1 MEPSLQEQKQQKAE
15 RIRPLLKEGLTYT
28 DQDGCLD
35 FLSPELRKAYGLVD
49 TENVSAHA
57 YDCFAQQLI
66 DANPEGL
73 LLDCGCGRR
82 PVYLPNVVNFE
93 IVNYD
98 TTDVLGIG
106 EKLPFKDNSF
116 DGAFSLNVL
125 EHVKDPFQ
133 CAKELSRVLKPGG
146 KLYCV
151 VPFMS
156 PYHDFPDHYYNM
168 TKSGLANLFNSYLTI
183 DNQDVI
189 SSGLP
194 IFTLTWVLNYWIG
207 GLSDETRESFLDM
220 KVRDLIGD
228 PVSYLDQ
235 PFVKELS
242 QEKNF
247 ELAATT
253 AIWATKAG

>member
-1 MEPSLQEQKQQKAE
+1 MDPSLLKNKKQKVA
-15 RIRPLLKEGLTYT
+15 RIVPLLKDGLEYI
-28 DQDGCLD
+28 QDNGRLD
-35 FLSPELRKAYGLVD
+35 FLPPTLKQEYGLVD
-49 TENVSAHA
+49 TENVSDHG
-57 YDCFAQQLI
+57 YDGFAQEMLN
-66 DANPEGL
+66 ANPDGFF
-73 LLDCGCGRR
+73 LDCGCGKR
-82 PVYLPNVVNFE
+82 PEYLLNVVNFE

-106 EKLPFKDNSF
+106 EQLPFKDNSF
-116 DGAFSLNVL
+116 DGVFSLNVL

-133 CAKELSRVLKPGG
+133 CAKEIARVLKPGG

-156 PYHDFPDHYYNM
+156 PYHDYPDHYYNM
-168 TKSGLANLFNSYLTI
+168 TKSGLANLFSPYLAI

-194 IFTLTWVLNYWIG
+194 IFTLTWVLNSWLA
-207 GLSDETRESFLDM
+207 GLEGKTKEGFLEM
-220 KVRDLIGD
+220 KVKDLVGN
-228 PVSYLDQ
+228 PVSYFDQ

-247 ELAATT
+247 ELGSTT
-253 AIWATKAG
+253 AIWASKPR